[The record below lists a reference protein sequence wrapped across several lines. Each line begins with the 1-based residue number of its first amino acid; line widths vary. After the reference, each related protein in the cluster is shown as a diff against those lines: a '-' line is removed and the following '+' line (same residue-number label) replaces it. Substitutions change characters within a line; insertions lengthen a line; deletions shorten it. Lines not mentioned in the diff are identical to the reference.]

1 MYTDAT
7 TDEVYWYAAAQQRGG
22 RLLDRL
28 ATMVLAG
35 LVTTTISQS
44 GLLDNLVQTKTKT
57 KTKTDAKTKT
67 NNISIEY

>member
-1 MYTDAT
+1 
-7 TDEVYWYAAAQQRGG
+7 
-22 RLLDRL
+22 
-28 ATMVLAG
+28 MVLAG

-57 KTKTDAKTKT
+57 KTDAKTKTKT

>member
-1 MYTDAT
+1 
-7 TDEVYWYAAAQQRGG
+7 
-22 RLLDRL
+22 
-28 ATMVLAG
+28 MVLAG